1 MPLLL
6 LAFVLSWPLPAPASD
21 DAFVSQAHAVRAAI
35 QDFAGPA
42 GLRLRSEQEWEA
54 LLELLRD
61 PDPSVRVSA
70 ARSLRN
76 FVAQRE
82 EVRTALLGRYRD
94 ETEDLDV
101 RHAAAKTLS
110 VASLDSRVREN
121 LLDYARR
128 GSELSLRVL
137 SYKALYFCADSYP
150 LVRQALLDAVER
162 AGDKRER
169 LGAIWGLFSASANS
183 EVRRVL
189 VETARRGKD
198 QDLRVEAL
206 KSLYKTMLNAE
217 AVEPVYDMARDGAE
231 EPAVRYPCILLLS
244 AVGANRTRELL
255 AELAR
260 RERDP
265 RLREAAIT
273 AMNPSDERIL
283 RYFHLGGRTE
293 TGRILDPLESE

>member
-1 MPLLL
+1 MPLSL
-6 LAFVLSWPLPAPASD
+6 LAFVLSWPPQAPASD
-21 DAFVSQAHAVRAAI
+21 DAFVSQARAARAAI
-35 QDFAGPA
+35 QDLAGPA
-42 GLRLRSEQEWEA
+42 GFRLHSNQEWEA

-70 ARSLRN
+70 ARALRN
-76 FVAQRE
+76 FVARRE
-82 EVRTALLGRYRD
+82 EVRAALLGRYRD

-110 VASLDSRVREN
+110 AASLDSRVRES

-128 GSELSLRVL
+128 GSEISLRVL
-137 SYKALYFCADSYP
+137 SWKALYSCADSYP
-150 LVRQALLDAVER
+150 VVRQELLDAVER

-169 LGAIWGLFSASANS
+169 LGALWGLFSASAHS

-189 VETARRGKD
+189 LKTARSGKD

-231 EPAVRYPCILLLS
+231 KPAVRYPCILLLS
-244 AVGANRTRELL
+244 AVGTSRTRELL

-273 AMNPSDERIL
+273 AMNPSDESIL